1 MKRHI
6 IWSNCDLKVDDW
18 REAYAE
24 FLEINDMDD
33 DPEDEDAIYNY
44 MVETN
49 AEYLDD
55 ERMNLDKVVDGRIL
69 VIADLGLWYGRRS
82 AYRLIESRNIKDI
95 LEVRHD
101 YAEFY
106 SDGHNI
112 RGIEHHH
119 DGANFYE
126 FRIVREDR
134 NIDKLLNDLLND
146 IYDGKEISRKKL
158 NYYTKSLH
166 KAVAEVYGW

>member
-1 MKRHI
+1 MKKHT
-6 IWSNCDLKVDDW
+6 IWSNCNLDIEDGW

-24 FLEINDMDD
+24 FLEMNDMDD
-33 DPEDEDAIYNY
+33 DPEDEDAIYEY
-44 MVETN
+44 MLETN
-49 AEYLDD
+49 ARYLDD

-82 AYRLIESRNIKDI
+82 AYRLIESRNIRDI
-95 LEVRHD
+95 LGFKYD

-106 SDGHNI
+106 GDGYNI
-112 RGIEHHH
+112 RGTEYHH
-119 DGANFYE
+119 DGTNFYE

-134 NIDKLLNDLLND
+134 NIDNLLDD
-146 IYDGKEISRKKL
+146 IYYGIKISRKKL